1 MVNPAGV
8 SEVIPRYSGDVAF
21 GICSRFVFMFAG
33 KIRVNR
39 PKSRLWSLAFIVPTG
54 TTLGITACGS

>member
-1 MVNPAGV
+1 
-8 SEVIPRYSGDVAF
+8 VAF

-39 PKSRLWSLAFIVPTG
+39 PKSRLRIFFFNDYVAKCWLSH
-54 TTLGITACGS
+54 